1 MQNRLLALFPPEAF
15 QLVLVLFLS
24 FLIGLER
31 EEMKRGG
38 KRVFGGVRT
47 FPLLG
52 LMGYVVALLGHDN
65 VFAVLVGLVVV
76 GAFMVVSYWNK
87 IQASSEAGITTE
99 VTGLVVYLVGALV
112 HLGLIWF
119 ACALVVVSLL
129 LLELKVALEGLTD
142 RIEPEEVTAFTK
154 FLLLTWVILPMVP
167 NQEFGPFHIN
177 PFKTWLVVVA
187 VSGVSYA
194 SYLILKLVKGR
205 GGIFLTGALGG
216 IYSSTITT
224 VVLARRAASGHHPHD
239 YSGSIVTAS
248 GFMYLRIV
256 ALVWL
261 FNAALA
267 RALAPAF
274 VALAALAILGGFIWH
289 RMPDELLM
297 DPPAPTQAH
306 NPLELR
312 TAFLFAILFVLM
324 LIATHLALTYLGSRG
339 IYSLAAIMGLTDV
352 DPFIMGMT
360 HEAGL
365 STTLQVAARAILLA
379 TACNNL
385 IKGCY
390 AYSLARGKAGRWSLI
405 MLAGLGAAG
414 ILPVL
419 WI

>member
-1 MQNRLLALFPPEAF
+1 LQNRLLTLFPPEAY

-31 EEMKRGG
+31 EELKRGG

-65 VFAVLVGLVVV
+65 VYAVLMGLMVV
-76 GAFMVVSYWNK
+76 GAFMVVSYWHK
-87 IQASSEAGITTE
+87 VQASSEAGITTE
-99 VTGLVVYLVGALV
+99 ISGLVIYLVGALV

-119 ACALVVVSLL
+119 ASALVVVSLL
-129 LLELKVALEGLTD
+129 LLELKVVLEGLTD

-167 NQEFGPFHIN
+167 NQEFSMFAIN

-194 SYLILKLVKGR
+194 SYLLLKVVKGR
-205 GGIFLTGALGG
+205 GGIFLSGALGG
-216 IYSSTITT
+216 IYSSTVTT
-224 VVLARRAASGHHPHD
+224 VVLSRRASTGHHPHD
-239 YSGSIVTAS
+239 YSGSILTAS

-261 FNAALA
+261 FNMTLA
-267 RALAPAF
+267 RALAPTF
-274 VALAALAILGGFIWH
+274 LVLAALAIIGGWIWH
-289 RMPDELLM
+289 RLPDELLS
-297 DPPAPTQAH
+297 DPPAPSQAH

-339 IYSLAAIMGLTDV
+339 IYTLAAVMGLTDV

-365 STTLQVAARAILLA
+365 STSLRIATMSILIA

-385 IKGCY
+385 VKGCY
-390 AYSLARGKAGRWSLI
+390 AFSIAGGKAGRWSL
-405 MLAGLGAAG
+405 MLLAGLGVAG
-414 ILPVL
+414 LLPVIWL
-419 WI
+419 

>member
-274 VALAALAILGGFIWH
+274 LALAAMAILGGFIWH
-289 RMPDELLM
+289 RLPDERLM

-312 TAFLFAILFVLM
+312 TAFLFAVLFVLM

>member
-1 MQNRLLALFPPEAF
+1 VQTQLLALIPAEAY

-31 EEMKRGG
+31 EELKRGG

-52 LMGYVVALLGHDN
+52 MMGYVVALIGHDN
-65 VFAVLVGLVVV
+65 VFGVLMGLMVV
-76 GAFMVVSYWNK
+76 GAFMVVSYWHK
-87 IQASSEAGITTE
+87 IIASSEAGITTE
-99 VTGLVVYLVGALV
+99 ISGLVVYLVGALV
-112 HLGLIWF
+112 HLGMIWF
-119 ACALVVVSLL
+119 ASALVVVSLL

-167 NQEFGPFHIN
+167 NQDFGPFLIN

-194 SYLILKLVKGR
+194 SYLLLKLVKGR
-205 GGIFLTGALGG
+205 GGIFLSGALGG

-224 VVLARRAASGHHPHD
+224 VVLSRRAATGHHPHD
-239 YSGSIVTAS
+239 YSGSILTAS

-256 ALVWL
+256 GLVWL
-261 FNAALA
+261 FNVALA

-274 VALAALAILGGFIWH
+274 TALAVLAILGGWLWH
-289 RMPDELLM
+289 RMPDELLL
-297 DPPAPTQAH
+297 DPPAPSQAH

-339 IYSLAAIMGLTDV
+339 IYTLAAIMGLTDV

-365 STTLQVAARAILLA
+365 STTLQIATMGILIA

-390 AYSLARGKAGRWSLI
+390 AYSLSRNKAGRWSL
-405 MLAGLGAAG
+405 MLLAGLGAAG
-414 ILPVL
+414 LLPVL

>member
-1 MQNRLLALFPPEAF
+1 MQNRLLALFPPEAY

-31 EEMKRGG
+31 EELKRGG

-52 LMGYVVALLGHDN
+52 LMGYVVSLIARDN
-65 VFAVLVGLVVV
+65 PFAVLMGLMVV
-76 GAFMVVSYWNK
+76 GAFMVVSYWHK

-99 VTGLVVYLVGALV
+99 ISGLVVYLVGALV
-112 HLGLIWF
+112 HMGLIWF
-119 ACALVVVSLL
+119 ASALVVVSLL
-129 LLELKVALEGLTD
+129 LLELKVGLEGLTD

-167 NQEFGPFHIN
+167 NQEFSMFAIN

-194 SYLILKLVKGR
+194 SYLLLKLVKGR
-205 GGIFLTGALGG
+205 GGIFLSGALGG
-216 IYSSTITT
+216 IYSSTVTT
-224 VVLARRAASGHHPHD
+224 VVLSRRAATGHHPHD
-239 YSGSIVTAS
+239 YSGSILTAS

-261 FNAALA
+261 FNVTLA
-267 RALAPAF
+267 RALAPTF
-274 VALAALAILGGFIWH
+274 TVLAALAIIAGWFWH
-289 RMPDELLM
+289 RMPDERLL
-297 DPPAPTQAH
+297 DPPAPSQAH
-306 NPLELR
+306 NPLELS
-312 TAFLFAILFVLM
+312 TAFLFAALFVLM

-339 IYSLAAIMGLTDV
+339 IYTLAAIMGLTDV

-365 STTLQVAARAILLA
+365 STSLRLATMSILVA

-385 IKGCY
+385 VKGCY
-390 AYSLARGKAGRWSLI
+390 AFSIARGKAGRWSLI
-405 MLAGLGAAG
+405 LLSGLGAAG
-414 ILPVL
+414 LLPVL
-419 WI
+419 WL

>member
-1 MQNRLLALFPPEAF
+1 VQTQLLALIPAEAY

-31 EEMKRGG
+31 EELKRGG

-52 LMGYVVALLGHDN
+52 MMGYVVALIGHDN
-65 VFAVLVGLVVV
+65 VFGVLMGLMVV
-76 GAFMVVSYWNK
+76 GAFMVVSYWHK
-87 IQASSEAGITTE
+87 IIASSEAGITTE
-99 VTGLVVYLVGALV
+99 ISGLVVYLVGALV
-112 HLGLIWF
+112 HLGMIWF
-119 ACALVVVSLL
+119 ASALVVVSLL

-167 NQEFGPFHIN
+167 NQDFGPFLIN

-194 SYLILKLVKGR
+194 SYLLLKLVKGR
-205 GGIFLTGALGG
+205 GGIFLSGALGG

-224 VVLARRAASGHHPHD
+224 VVLSRRAATGHHPHD
-239 YSGSIVTAS
+239 YSGSILTAS

-256 ALVWL
+256 GLVWL
-261 FNAALA
+261 FNVALA

-274 VALAALAILGGFIWH
+274 TALAVLAILGGWLWH
-289 RMPDELLM
+289 RMPDELLL
-297 DPPAPTQAH
+297 DPPAPSQAH

-339 IYSLAAIMGLTDV
+339 IYTLAAIMGLTDV

-360 HEAGL
+360 HEAGIA
-365 STTLQVAARAILLA
+365 TMGILIA

-390 AYSLARGKAGRWSLI
+390 AYSLSRNKAGRWSL
-405 MLAGLGAAG
+405 MLLAGLGAAG
-414 ILPVL
+414 LLPVL